1 MAEDIKG
8 LIEKIQQEGIKAAE
22 DKAKQIEDQALQKAH
37 KIVEEAQSQAQ
48 QLLERTKDEIAKM
61 EKSSKASLGQAARDL
76 LLSLRAEINAMLKR
90 IITAEVRESLSPDEM
105 SKIIAALIQR
115 MSNQKEGE
123 IIISLKEDNLAKV
136 KNSIFGKLA
145 EQAKK
150 GVTLREAHD
159 ITGGFTI
166 SFDSGKSHF
175 DFTDQAIAEYLSLQL
190 KPHLAQLLV
199 QVAAD
204 KKEQKES

>member
-22 DKAKQIEDQALQKAH
+22 DKAKEIEDQALQKAH

-48 QLLERTKDEIAKM
+48 QLLDRAKDEIAKM

-90 IITAEVRESLSPDEM
+90 IITAEVRKSLGPDEM
-105 SKIIAALIQR
+105 SKIIATLIQR
-115 MSNQKEGE
+115 MSSQKEGE
-123 IIISLKEDNLAKV
+123 IIISLKKEELQKV
-136 KNSIFGKLA
+136 KDNVFNKLTD
-145 EQAKK
+145 ELKK
-150 GVTLREAHD
+150 GVTLKHAQR
-159 ITGGFTI
+159 ILGGFII

-190 KPHLAQLLV
+190 KPQLAQLLV
-199 QVAAD
+199 QVTSD